1 MRAVIIEKDEKIL
14 QQIQSILQKVDSG
27 YELVGTAVN
36 GQSGYEL
43 ISALRPNLVIMDIE
57 LPRMNGMSM
66 LKKLRAEAFDF
77 KVVVL
82 SGTENFQYAK
92 QAIELSVDGYIMK
105 PIRPLEL
112 KRALMQICEK
122 MRNEYWLNAS
132 FTVENLLIGCMNGQY
147 QPENQLNEI
156 TVRNYGFTVE
166 DSCGMFILWLGEDF
180 EKNKAEAVHLLK
192 RSLQK
197 ENKFRVCILP
207 LEVWQEIFVIVYQ
220 TAEFEMAE
228 QYFQENIVPMLCSNL
243 NGDVV
248 CVWKRIDHMM
258 DLWQYRTKIPLL
270 RQWNLTLGRGVLIS
284 EKGIAGRELEL
295 LPLKYPA
302 ELELRAR
309 DCTLAGRKKEL
320 EKCFEELCE
329 MLEGQFCFPET
340 LKDCLIRF
348 SLNIVNMYK
357 IQWELGAEIQVLILI
372 LEIGQATS
380 WKQIRG
386 AIEELLNYFNFEKE
400 DLQGNEAFST
410 MVRKAV
416 EMAKKYNVELV
427 VRSSLNQTEGTV
439 VGEGTGMEKLLV
451 TGVAADKNTARI
463 SVIGVEDKPGTAF
476 SVFDTLAANNIN
488 VDIILQSVGREGTKD
503 ISFTVASDD
512 LEHALEVLDKNK
524 ERLTIKDITY
534 NKDVAKLSVVGA
546 GMMSNPGV
554 ASRMFE
560 ALYNSRVNINMI
572 STSEIRI
579 TVLVAEKDI
588 DKAMNA
594 VHDEFIMEE

>member
-147 QPENQLNEI
+147 QPENKLNEI

-166 DSCGMFILWLGEDF
+166 DSCGMFILWFGEDF

-228 QYFQENIVPMLCSNL
+228 KYFQENIVPMLCSNL

-258 DLWQYRTKIPLL
+258 DLWRYRTKIPLL
-270 RQWNLTLGRGVLIS
+270 RQWNLTCLLYTSPSPRDRG
-284 EKGIAGRELEL
+284 
-295 LPLKYPA
+295 
-302 ELELRAR
+302 
-309 DCTLAGRKKEL
+309 
-320 EKCFEELCE
+320 
-329 MLEGQFCFPET
+329 
-340 LKDCLIRF
+340 
-348 SLNIVNMYK
+348 
-357 IQWELGAEIQVLILI
+357 
-372 LEIGQATS
+372 
-380 WKQIRG
+380 
-386 AIEELLNYFNFEKE
+386 
-400 DLQGNEAFST
+400 
-410 MVRKAV
+410 
-416 EMAKKYNVELV
+416 
-427 VRSSLNQTEGTV
+427 
-439 VGEGTGMEKLLV
+439 
-451 TGVAADKNTARI
+451 
-463 SVIGVEDKPGTAF
+463 
-476 SVFDTLAANNIN
+476 
-488 VDIILQSVGREGTKD
+488 
-503 ISFTVASDD
+503 
-512 LEHALEVLDKNK
+512 
-524 ERLTIKDITY
+524 
-534 NKDVAKLSVVGA
+534 
-546 GMMSNPGV
+546 
-554 ASRMFE
+554 
-560 ALYNSRVNINMI
+560 
-572 STSEIRI
+572 
-579 TVLVAEKDI
+579 
-588 DKAMNA
+588 
-594 VHDEFIMEE
+594 

>member
-14 QQIQSILQKVDSG
+14 QQIQSILQKVDSD

-105 PIRPLEL
+105 PIRPIQL
-112 KRALMQICEK
+112 KKALMQIREK

-147 QPENQLNEI
+147 QPENKLNEI
-156 TVRNYGFTVE
+156 TVRTYGFTVE
-166 DSCGMFILWLGEDF
+166 DPCGMFILWLGEDF

-228 QYFQENIVPMLCSNL
+228 KYFQENIVPMLCSNL

-258 DLWQYRTKIPLL
+258 DLWRYRTKIPLL

-284 EKGIAGRELEL
+284 ENGIEGQEQEL
-295 LPLKYPA
+295 LPLRYPA

-309 DCTLAGRKKEL
+309 DCTLAGRKK
-320 EKCFEELCE
+320 
-329 MLEGQFCFPET
+329 
-340 LKDCLIRF
+340 
-348 SLNIVNMYK
+348 
-357 IQWELGAEIQVLILI
+357 
-372 LEIGQATS
+372 S
-380 WKQIRG
+380 WKSALKNCVKCWKG
-386 AIEELLNYFNFEKE
+386 SF
-400 DLQGNEAFST
+400 AFQ
-410 MVRKAV
+410 R
-416 EMAKKYNVELV
+416 
-427 VRSSLNQTEGTV
+427 
-439 VGEGTGMEKLLV
+439 
-451 TGVAADKNTARI
+451 
-463 SVIGVEDKPGTAF
+463 
-476 SVFDTLAANNIN
+476 
-488 VDIILQSVGREGTKD
+488 
-503 ISFTVASDD
+503 
-512 LEHALEVLDKNK
+512 H
-524 ERLTIKDITY
+524 
-534 NKDVAKLSVVGA
+534 
-546 GMMSNPGV
+546 
-554 ASRMFE
+554 
-560 ALYNSRVNINMI
+560 
-572 STSEIRI
+572 
-579 TVLVAEKDI
+579 
-588 DKAMNA
+588 
-594 VHDEFIMEE
+594 